1 MRCGFVLYNYS
12 IRKNITNKPF
22 SLGANAFPCNLQ
34 TYEEQQVS
42 LKQQVT
48 YKCKHWLIVN
58 ARLNVIHTS
67 QFQLVNLG
75 NTTRKKILVCKKVRG
90 QGGGTR
96 APPALTVSSSLWENQ
111 IYLGIRWT
119 KYNYQ
124 QIVGYS
130 APFSMLFSPLLN
142 FIISIIHDDFL
153 AY

>member
-22 SLGANAFPCNLQ
+22 SLGAKAFPCNLQ

-90 QGGGTR
+90 EGGGHVLHRPSPCHRPCGKTR
-96 APPALTVSSSLWENQ
+96 FIQASGGRNT
-111 IYLGIRWT
+111 
-119 KYNYQ
+119 
-124 QIVGYS
+124 
-130 APFSMLFSPLLN
+130 
-142 FIISIIHDDFL
+142 IISKQWDILLLSVCFFL
-153 AY
+153 LF

>member
-75 NTTRKKILVCKKVRG
+75 NTTRKKILVCKKS
-90 QGGGTR
+90 QGGGGGDTCSTGPHR
-96 APPALTVSSSLWENQ
+96 VIVPVGKLDLSRHQVDEIQLLANSGIFCSFQYAFFSSFEF
-111 IYLGIRWT
+111 Y
-119 KYNYQ
+119 YQ
-124 QIVGYS
+124 HYS
-130 APFSMLFSPLLN
+130 R
-142 FIISIIHDDFL
+142 
-153 AY
+153 